1 MPRRCTIQK
10 CLARM
15 YPSPYRFRKGTKRH
29 ASNEESTIMQSSKV
43 QPAVGRELQSMTD
56 ATGIALVHF
65 GERTFVTVEVERDT
79 VQTPP
84 SIYQV
89 ADPDE
94 VADLRDALNDQNNP
108 SYSSAEALAYL
119 RDLRQKR
126 GDHGH
131 S

>member
-1 MPRRCTIQK
+1 
-10 CLARM
+10 
-15 YPSPYRFRKGTKRH
+15 
-29 ASNEESTIMQSSKV
+29 MQSSKV

-65 GERTFVTVEVERDT
+65 GERTFVIVEVERDT

-84 SIYQV
+84 SIHQV

>member
-1 MPRRCTIQK
+1 
-10 CLARM
+10 
-15 YPSPYRFRKGTKRH
+15 
-29 ASNEESTIMQSSKV
+29 MQSSKV

-65 GERTFVTVEVERDT
+65 GERTFVIVEVERDT

-94 VADLRDALNDQNNP
+94 VADLHDALNDQNNP

-119 RDLRQKR
+119 RRDLQQKR
-126 GDHGH
+126 GAHGH

>member
-1 MPRRCTIQK
+1 
-10 CLARM
+10 
-15 YPSPYRFRKGTKRH
+15 
-29 ASNEESTIMQSSKV
+29 MQSSKV
-43 QPAVGRELQSMTD
+43 QPAVGRELQSMTN

-65 GERTFVTVEVERDT
+65 GERTFVIVEVERDT

-119 RDLRQKR
+119 RDLQQKR